1 MFSHYLLTQIIIRTL
16 FPIVIFFAHSSNLL
30 ASENQPDTGSALL
43 TGILSL
49 RLEGV
54 SLNMSQTEIQTKL
67 QAAGYTQVSPITFIK
82 ELPLPGGRQSIYRIE
97 FEHTP
102 SISKLGYFRSE
113 SGGRNK
119 SPVTESRP
127 IPEQEAKSANELYEL
142 VCSQASDEIKSVR
155 ACESVSEASIRF
167 GEGNPLA
174 LSPSITAQLA
184 ASASSMSLSIVH
196 HKQ

>member
-16 FPIVIFFAHSSNLL
+16 FPIVIFFAFLSNLL

-127 IPEQEAKSANELYEL
+127 MPQQARMSFTSWSVHKRLMRLNRYALVSLFRKRVFDLAKVTHLRCL
-142 VCSQASDEIKSVR
+142 LLSQRS
-155 ACESVSEASIRF
+155 
-167 GEGNPLA
+167 
-174 LSPSITAQLA
+174 
-184 ASASSMSLSIVH
+184 
-196 HKQ
+196 

>member
-196 HKQ
+196 HQQ